1 MIKIKDITKLLVC
14 ASVVSM
20 GLGNHALDASASE
33 SSYLNKIVKM
43 EPFTKK
49 EELMSQVKEL
59 AKKEK
64 KSNESILK
72 SMYLELKKDEI
83 KAQQENKKM
92 KGMGGNSGGIKLGS
106 SKKGNFYYT
115 AAKTAYMNHGHVGL
129 FMTNDKIVESVPKK
143 GVRIIS
149 ASKRKVDEGKAVIK
163 SISTSKKK
171 RDAAIKWAVSRVNK
185 DDYSYNF
192 ASNRHSSH
200 TGDKNCSKLIWSAY
214 KLKAKIDLD
223 VDGGMGIYPRD
234 VRDAKNTKV
243 VKKL

>member
-1 MIKIKDITKLLVC
+1 VC

-92 KGMGGNSGGIKLGS
+92 KGMGGTL
-106 SKKGNFYYT
+106 
-115 AAKTAYMNHGHVGL
+115 
-129 FMTNDKIVESVPKK
+129 E
-143 GVRIIS
+143 
-149 ASKRKVDEGKAVIK
+149 
-163 SISTSKKK
+163 
-171 RDAAIKWAVSRVNK
+171 VSN
-185 DDYSYNF
+185 
-192 ASNRHSSH
+192 
-200 TGDKNCSKLIWSAY
+200 
-214 KLKAKIDLD
+214 LD
-223 VDGGMGIYPRD
+223 Q
-234 VRDAKNTKV
+234 
-243 VKKL
+243 VKKEIFIIRLPRLHI